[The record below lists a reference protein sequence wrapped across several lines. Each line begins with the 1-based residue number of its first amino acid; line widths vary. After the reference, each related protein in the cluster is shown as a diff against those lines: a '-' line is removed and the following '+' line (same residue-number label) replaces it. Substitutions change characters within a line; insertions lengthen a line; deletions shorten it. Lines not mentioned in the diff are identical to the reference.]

1 MTTLPRTMPAFISAA
16 TLSLSLTTGLA
27 FAQSEPLRVA
37 YAAVGSFQPFFIAQ
51 EKGWFE
57 EAGLTVELVPGG
69 NPQENMARLMSGEV
83 HAAGTGLTPAIAA
96 VAGGAPIQIISGN
109 QNMGEEPTTGLIVR
123 SDSPYQTVS
132 DMAGE
137 TIGVQ
142 GLQGTGAM
150 MVSRALVEK
159 GSEPGAVTLTHMP
172 PETHID
178 NLRNG
183 NVDGVVS
190 FALFYELAANNDDFR
205 VLEDAYDVIEGA
217 PGIVYVSSK
226 MAIEERGD
234 DLARLIEVMDRAS
247 QYANENPD
255 AVRAVDRKATRLPQG
270 YLESRI
276 ITPASVTVDTEKL
289 MEVAED
295 MHAFG
300 WTPRVPTEDELL
312 WEGMPRD

>member
-1 MTTLPRTMPAFISAA
+1 MTILSRTAVFTTVAA
-16 TLSLSLTTGLA
+16 LALSSGLA
-27 FAQSEPLRVA
+27 FAQSEPLRIA

-83 HAAGTGLTPAIAA
+83 HAAGSGLTPAIAA

-109 QNMGEEPTTGLIVR
+109 QTMGEEPTTGLIVR
-123 SDSPYQTVS
+123 ADSSYQKVS
-132 DMAGE
+132 DMAGK

-142 GLQGTGAM
+142 GLQGTGAL
-150 MVSRALVEK
+150 MVSRALVAE
-159 GSEPGAVTLTHMP
+159 GSAPGAVSLTHMP

-190 FALFYELAANNDDFR
+190 FALFYELAARSDEFR
-205 VLEDAYDVIEGA
+205 VLEDAYDVVKGA
-217 PGIVYVSSK
+217 PGIVYVSSTR
-226 MAIEERGD
+226 AIAERGE
-234 DLARLIEVMDRAS
+234 DLARLVEVMDRAS

-255 AVRAVDRKATRLPQG
+255 EVRAVDAAQTRLPTD
-270 YLESRI
+270 YLESRV
-276 ITPASVTVDTEKL
+276 ITPAGVTINTEKL
-289 MEVAED
+289 LSVAED
-295 MHAFG
+295 MQAFG
-300 WTPRVPTEDELL
+300 WTPRVPTVDELL
-312 WEGMPRD
+312 WEGAPRN

>member
-1 MTTLPRTMPAFISAA
+1 MTILSRTAVFTTVGALA
-16 TLSLSLTTGLA
+16 LSSGLA
-27 FAQSEPLRVA
+27 FAQSDPLRIA

-83 HAAGTGLTPAIAA
+83 HAAGSGLTPAIAA

-109 QNMGEEPTTGLIVR
+109 QTMGEDPTTGLIVR
-123 SDSPYQTVS
+123 ADSSYQKVS
-132 DMAGE
+132 DMAGK

-142 GLQGTGAM
+142 GLQGTGAL
-150 MVSRALVEK
+150 MVSRALVAE
-159 GSEPGAVTLTHMP
+159 GSEPGAVSLTHMP

-190 FALFYELAANNDDFR
+190 FALFYELAARSDEFR
-205 VLEDAYDVIEGA
+205 VLEDAYDVVKGA
-217 PGIVYVSSK
+217 PGIVYVSSTR
-226 MAIEERGD
+226 AIAERGE
-234 DLARLIEVMDRAS
+234 DLARLVEVMDRAS

-255 AVRAVDRKATRLPQG
+255 EVRAVDAAQTRLPAD
-270 YLESRI
+270 YLESRV
-276 ITPASVTVDTEKL
+276 ITPAGVTINTEKL
-289 MEVAED
+289 LSVAED
-295 MHAFG
+295 MQAFG

-312 WEGMPRD
+312 WEGAPRN